1 MRRSQREKRVRP
13 ESTILT
19 DSPTQFQRV
28 DDEANINERSPLI
41 RIGTRIRNTGVR
53 GGTNAVSNR
62 GGRGGNKTAGSR
74 GGRGGRGIF

>member
-41 RIGTRIRNTGVR
+41 RSRNTGVR

-62 GGRGGNKTAGSR
+62 GGRGGNKTAGNR
-74 GGRGGRGIF
+74 GFEEFRKSLF

>member
-28 DDEANINERSPLI
+28 DDEANINESSPLI
-41 RIGTRIRNTGVR
+41 RTRNTGVR
-53 GGTNAVSNR
+53 IRQKSV
-62 GGRGGNKTAGSR
+62 
-74 GGRGGRGIF
+74 